1 MASLFFAA
9 PIFWR
14 RPDAL
19 VSWSLTFLVVYGSD
33 PMKLFDTGCAL
44 SFAVMLGLFFWGRFV
59 AERVRGRFAASLVM
73 TFAAWAVG
81 TPIAAHAF
89 GRVTP
94 GGIAANLLL
103 LPAAGVSVKAGIAGI
118 VASFVSDRLAAH
130 VNNFAALLA
139 GTMADVSRLVA
150 AIPGA
155 NFTVEPWP
163 VSVCAAWYLALAL
176 LLWLLQ
182 RRTKP
187 L

>member
-1 MASLFFAA
+1 
-9 PIFWR
+9 
-14 RPDAL
+14 
-19 VSWSLTFLVVYGSD
+19 
-33 PMKLFDTGCAL
+33 
-44 SFAVMLGLFFWGRFV
+44 
-59 AERVRGRFAASLVM
+59 M

-103 LPAAGVSVKAGIAGI
+103 LPAAGASVKAGIAGI

-182 RRTKP
+182 RRRKK